1 MTVLFST
8 LKLLFFQVQHMFKGV
23 KKMKLGLII
32 SLMMTLVNTNV
43 SAVPFQGKSYI
54 VMEASHQIVIEGSNQ
69 DYIQSVASI
78 SKIMTCIIAIENMEL
93 DTIITVD
100 DTINKAWGSGVYIH
114 IGDKISLRD
123 LLYGLMLRSGNDAAV
138 MIAKAVGK
146 EIPKFVDMMN
156 DKAKELQ
163 LHSTTFSNPTG
174 LDEEDNG
181 NQSTVYDM
189 ARLMAYC
196 HQNPIFNE
204 IVSTKEYKRE
214 DGNGTWHNKNKL
226 LTNYEYCIGGKT
238 GFTKKARRTL
248 ITMAR
253 KDDLDLIIVTF
264 NCGNDFE
271 FHQKKFEECY
281 ANLKATKIFSKG
293 IVEFK
298 QQQYYLDFDVYVN
311 KKPTDKVEVSLN
323 NNEIVILLNNQPI
336 AKQKVVPYN
345 CFLGF
350 KMVLKDLFY
359 G

>member
-1 MTVLFST
+1 MHRFI
-8 LKLLFFQVQHMFKGV
+8 GV
-23 KKMKLGLII
+23 IKMHYIKMIGLII
-32 SLMMTLVNTNV
+32 SLTFLPLDSVKT
-43 SAVPFQGKSYI
+43 VPFQGKSYI
-54 VMEASHQIVIEGSNQ
+54 VMEASNQIVIEGSNEE
-69 DYIQSVASI
+69 YIQSVASI
-78 SKIMTCIIAIENMEL
+78 SKIMTCIIAIENMKL

-100 DTINKAWGSGVYIH
+100 DTINKAWGSGIYIH

-138 MIAKAVGK
+138 MIAKAVAK
-146 EIPKFVDMMN
+146 DIPKFVDMMN
-156 DKAKELQ
+156 DKAKELE

-189 ARLMAYC
+189 AKLMAYC

-204 IVSTKEYKRE
+204 IVGTKEYTRE

-226 LTNYEYCIGGKT
+226 LTNYKYCIGGKT
-238 GFTKKARRTL
+238 GFTKKAKRTL

-271 FHQKKFEECY
+271 FHQNKYEECY
-281 ANLKATKIFSKG
+281 ELLKETKVFSKG

-298 QQQYYLDFDVYVN
+298 QQQYYLDFDICVN
-311 KKPTDKVEVSLN
+311 KKPTDKVDVSFVDDQIVVSLN
-323 NNEIVILLNNQPI
+323 NQPVS
-336 AKQKVVPYN
+336 KQKVVPYN
-345 CFLGF
+345 FFLGF
-350 KMVLKDLFY
+350 KMILKDLFY

>member
-1 MTVLFST
+1 M
-8 LKLLFFQVQHMFKGV
+8 GD
-23 KKMKLGLII
+23 KMIYVNIISLII
-32 SLMMTLVNTNV
+32 SLAITPLNSVKPV
-43 SAVPFQGKSYI
+43 EFQGKSYI
-54 VMEASHQIVIEGSNQ
+54 VMEASNQVVIEGSNE

-78 SKIMTCIIAIENMEL
+78 SKIMTCILAIENMDL

-100 DTINKAWGSGVYIH
+100 DTINKAWGSGIYIH

-123 LLYGLMLRSGNDAAV
+123 LLYGLMLRSGNDAAL
-138 MIAKAVGK
+138 MIAKAVAK
-146 EIPKFVDMMN
+146 DVTKFVDMMN
-156 DKAKELQ
+156 DKARELE
-163 LHSTTFSNPTG
+163 LHNTTFSNPTG

-204 IVSTKEYKRE
+204 IVKTEEYVRE

-226 LTNYEYCIGGKT
+226 LTNYKYCIGGKT

-253 KDDLDLIIVTF
+253 KNGLDLIIVTF

-271 FHQKKFEECY
+271 FHQKKYVECFDLLEE
-281 ANLKATKIFSKG
+281 TKIFSRG
-293 IVEFK
+293 IVEFE
-298 QQQYYLDFDVYVN
+298 QQKYYLDLDLFVN
-311 KKPTDKVEVSLN
+311 KKDSDKVDVSFD
-323 NNEIVILLNNQPI
+323 NNEIIISLNNQPI
-336 AKQKVVPYN
+336 RKQKVVHYN
-345 CFLGF
+345 FFIGF
-350 KMVLKDLFY
+350 KMVLKDLIY

>member
-1 MTVLFST
+1 MVINVNLTILNLIVSLLLIPLNST
-8 LKLLFFQVQHMFKGV
+8 TPV
-23 KKMKLGLII
+23 
-32 SLMMTLVNTNV
+32 T
-43 SAVPFQGKSYI
+43 FQGKSYI
-54 VMEASHQIVIEGSNQ
+54 VMEASNQVVLEGSNE

-78 SKIMTCIIAIENMEL
+78 SKIMTCIIATENMDL
-93 DTIITVD
+93 DTMITVD
-100 DTINKAWGSGVYIH
+100 ETINQAWGSGIYIH

-146 EIPKFVDMMN
+146 EVYHFVDMMN

-163 LHSTTFSNPTG
+163 LHNTTFSNPTG

-204 IVSTKEYKRE
+204 IVKTVEYQRE

-226 LTNYEYCIGGKT
+226 LTNYKYCIGGKT
-238 GFTKKARRTL
+238 GYTKKAKRTL
-248 ITMAR
+248 ITMAS
-253 KDDLDLIIVTF
+253 KDGLDLIIVTF

-271 FHQKKFEECY
+271 FHQQKYEECFDT
-281 ANLKATKIFSKG
+281 LKETKIFSHG
-293 IVEFK
+293 IVEFQ
-298 QQQYYLDFDVYVN
+298 QQQYYLDFDILVN
-311 KKPTDKVEVSLN
+311 KKENDQVQVAFE
-323 NNEIVILLNNQPI
+323 NNEIIVLVNNQPV
-336 AKQKVVPYN
+336 AREKVVPYR
-345 CFLGF
+345 FSLGF
-350 KMVLKDLFY
+350 KMVFKDLFH

>member
-238 GFTKKARRTL
+238 GFTKKAR
-248 ITMAR
+248 
-253 KDDLDLIIVTF
+253 
-264 NCGNDFE
+264 
-271 FHQKKFEECY
+271 
-281 ANLKATKIFSKG
+281 
-293 IVEFK
+293 
-298 QQQYYLDFDVYVN
+298 
-311 KKPTDKVEVSLN
+311 
-323 NNEIVILLNNQPI
+323 
-336 AKQKVVPYN
+336 
-345 CFLGF
+345 
-350 KMVLKDLFY
+350 
-359 G
+359 

>member
-1 MTVLFST
+1 MIYVNIIS
-8 LKLLFFQVQHMFKGV
+8 
-23 KKMKLGLII
+23 LII
-32 SLMMTLVNTNV
+32 SLAITPLNSVKPV
-43 SAVPFQGKSYI
+43 EFQGKSYI
-54 VMEASHQIVIEGSNQ
+54 VMEASNQVVIEGSNE

-78 SKIMTCIIAIENMEL
+78 SKIMTCILAIENMDL

-100 DTINKAWGSGVYIH
+100 DTINKAWGSGIYIH

-123 LLYGLMLRSGNDAAV
+123 LLYGLMLRSGNDAAL
-138 MIAKAVGK
+138 MIAKAVAK
-146 EIPKFVDMMN
+146 DVPKFVDMMN
-156 DKAKELQ
+156 DKARELE
-163 LHSTTFSNPTG
+163 LHNTTFSNPTG

-204 IVSTKEYKRE
+204 IVKTKEYVRE

-226 LTNYEYCIGGKT
+226 LTNYKYCIGGKT

-253 KDDLDLIIVTF
+253 KNGLDLIIVTF

-271 FHQKKFEECY
+271 FHQKKYEECFD
-281 ANLKATKIFSKG
+281 LLEETKIFSRG

-298 QQQYYLDFDVYVN
+298 HKSIILD
-311 KKPTDKVEVSLN
+311 
-323 NNEIVILLNNQPI
+323 
-336 AKQKVVPYN
+336 
-345 CFLGF
+345 
-350 KMVLKDLFY
+350 
-359 G
+359 